1 MAGSEYSK
9 YLVHL
14 IDQNDFYLD
23 DIAFQIITCIER
35 NNSIWI
41 VGNGGSAST
50 AEHLETDLSFVRLG
64 KSVPSI
70 KVSALTANSALI
82 TAIANDIGFE
92 FIFSHQLIRKAVP
105 GDLCIAISASGNSSN
120 LLQAISTAKEQNLV
134 TVGILGFDGGK
145 LAEMV
150 DFSVIVKTEIGK
162 YGPVEDIHLSI
173 CHELASMIASELLE
187 KGRR

>member
-50 AEHLETDLSFVRLG
+50 AEHLLS
-64 KSVPSI
+64 
-70 KVSALTANSALI
+70 LI
-82 TAIANDIGFE
+82 HI
-92 FIFSHQLIRKAVP
+92 
-105 GDLCIAISASGNSSN
+105 
-120 LLQAISTAKEQNLV
+120 
-134 TVGILGFDGGK
+134 
-145 LAEMV
+145 
-150 DFSVIVKTEIGK
+150 
-162 YGPVEDIHLSI
+162 
-173 CHELASMIASELLE
+173 
-187 KGRR
+187 